1 MLLCLKLIPG
11 GMELLR
17 FSRHAGIHSKPEI
30 CRSPRGE
37 ENPRD
42 QSSAGREGGE
52 EGGGWSTNNG
62 SPKSSSWRHCRMPP
76 QRTGSAVFE
85 QCSPALILQDLV
97 GGKEAA
103 KEKDFQTLE
112 QRVARA
118 RQRRISV
125 CWVEGV
131 PLVHTSALSEGRR
144 LQGAALPRSHSLAIS
159 RKGRPEPCGT
169 GLAK

>member
-1 MLLCLKLIPG
+1 MVSQQWQPKVLFVETLSHASS
-11 GMELLR
+11 EDR
-17 FSRHAGIHSKPEI
+17 FS
-30 CRSPRGE
+30 
-37 ENPRD
+37 
-42 QSSAGREGGE
+42 
-52 EGGGWSTNNG
+52 
-62 SPKSSSWRHCRMPP
+62 
-76 QRTGSAVFE
+76 VLE
-85 QCSPALILQDLV
+85 QCSPALILPDLV

-118 RQRRISV
+118 RQRRVSV